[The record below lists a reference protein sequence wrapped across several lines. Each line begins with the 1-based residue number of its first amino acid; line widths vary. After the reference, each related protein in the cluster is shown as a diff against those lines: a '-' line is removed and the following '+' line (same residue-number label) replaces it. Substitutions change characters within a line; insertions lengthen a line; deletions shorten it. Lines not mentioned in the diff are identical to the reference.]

1 MMLYRLYID
10 GKDAYK
16 QWGVYV
22 VNGGWN
28 ELIAYPPLKSVDY
41 NDWQEEDGIE
51 VDLSA
56 PVLDTKDVL
65 LKLSVSG
72 LYSRYFD
79 LIQRLSDGAYH
90 TFNCTEI
97 GRTFTLRLTQTP
109 SFEAAKVLGFVTLKL
124 ADDFPPEFSDGK
136 VYDPTPF
143 GFATD
148 DYTLDNCN
156 FTDYGVR
163 ILQGSLSEVL
173 KQPQVKPNLL
183 RNIKTRPGAIY
194 DGKAVTY
201 KSKEVKLTCLARA
214 NSLDELWH
222 NLDCLL
228 YAMTRPGERLLGVN
242 AIEDEFP
249 CYYKNCSVSEF
260 YADTRPWLKFS
271 LTFVFTQAFR
281 LNDDDFV
288 LASEDGIIIFTE
300 TDDNANEMRPSSAI
314 SNEPAD
320 LSTTA
325 QPCACAEMAQSD
337 LIINSTTH

>member
-1 MMLYRLYID
+1 MMRGRLYID
-10 GKDAYK
+10 GYDAYLTY
-16 QWGVYV
+16 GVYV
-22 VNGGWN
+22 VEGGYN
-28 ELIAYPPLKSVDY
+28 DLVTLPPLKVPTI

-56 PVLDTKDVL
+56 PVLDTKDVS
-65 LKLSVSG
+65 LKLAVSG

-97 GRTFTLRLTQTP
+97 ERTFTLRLTQTP

-136 VYDPTPF
+136 VYVPTPF

-222 NLDCLL
+222 NFDCLL
-228 YAMTRPGERLLGVN
+228 YAMTRPGERLLGVR

-249 CYYKNCSVSEF
+249 CYYKQCAVSEF
-260 YADTRPWLKFS
+260 YADENPWLKFA

-288 LASEDGIIIFTE
+288 LASEDGTIIFTE
-300 TDDNANEMRPSSAI
+300 TTGDAIEMMPTRAL
-314 SNEPAD
+314 SN
-320 LSTTA
+320 
-325 QPCACAEMAQSD
+325 
-337 LIINSTTH
+337 

>member
-1 MMLYRLYID
+1 MMRGRLYID
-10 GKDAYK
+10 GYDAYLTY
-16 QWGVYV
+16 GVYV
-22 VNGGWN
+22 VEGGYN
-28 ELIAYPPLKSVDY
+28 DLVTLPPLKVPTI

-56 PVLDTKDVL
+56 PVLDTKDVS
-65 LKLSVSG
+65 LKLAVSG

-90 TFNCTEI
+90 TFNCMEI
-97 GRTFTLRLTQTP
+97 RRTFTLRLTQTP

-124 ADDFPPEFSDGK
+124 ADDFPPEFSGGK

-214 NSLDELWH
+214 NNLEELWH
-222 NLDCLL
+222 NLNCLL
-228 YAMTRPGERLLGVN
+228 YAMTRPGERLLGVR

-249 CYYKNCSVSEF
+249 CYYKQCAVSEF
-260 YADTRPWLKFS
+260 YADENPWLKLA
-271 LTFVFTQAFR
+271 LTFVFTQSFR

-288 LASEDGIIIFTE
+288 LASEDGTIIFTE
-300 TDDNANEMRPSSAI
+300 TTGGAIEMMPTRAL
-314 SNEPAD
+314 SN
-320 LSTTA
+320 
-325 QPCACAEMAQSD
+325 
-337 LIINSTTH
+337 